1 MPTRRL
7 TKGRPAALLIVG
19 EVRPGDD
26 SQTFEEFGRPSP
38 DQTSLSRDT
47 SLLND
52 LPAYY
57 SLIDVSFIRL
67 CMMGCRT
74 RSLKRWRV
82 KNVIATPVGRTN
94 ELIENGKNG
103 MLVNVNDANALAEKI
118 LELLD
123 DREKCES
130 LGKNARG
137 ICDE

>member
-1 MPTRRL
+1 M
-7 TKGRPAALLIVG
+7 
-19 EVRPGDD
+19 
-26 SQTFEEFGRPSP
+26 
-38 DQTSLSRDT
+38 
-47 SLLND
+47 
-52 LPAYY
+52 
-57 SLIDVSFIRL
+57 
-67 CMMGCRT
+67 
-74 RSLKRWRV
+74 